1 MIKFLMVKDSGM
13 LLVNNVEQLKKVMVF
28 NPQKSYY
35 KFVCMVRAKDYK
47 NGEQPVLQNKEK
59 QEILVKQWLV
69 DSEQELN
76 KVLPDMLKL
85 IELLKC
91 RLYMATDRKST
102 VKTMVQARN
111 QLQDYLDNCLCN
123 ENPQLSVKAFNKVMK
138 SATSKAESSDRE
150 CRRWMFDIDT
160 KNKHIL
166 KFVQEKICGE
176 YYLATFETK
185 NGYHVIADKKFNA
198 NIDFYDDF
206 EYYFDYLK
214 DTYKNVSYNILT
226 EYQSCVEIK
235 DNALVLVAM
244 GN

>member
-1 MIKFLMVKDSGM
+1 M

-47 NGEQPVLQNKEK
+47 NGEHPVLQNKEK

-69 DSEQELN
+69 DSEQELE

-85 IELLKC
+85 TELLKC

-150 CRRWMFDIDT
+150 CRRWMFDVDD
-160 KNKHIL
+160 KSNKVL
-166 KFVQEKICGE
+166 ESVKKLCGK

-185 NGYHVIADKKFNA
+185 NGYHVLANKKFDA
-198 NIDFYDDF
+198 NSVLKMVKKEVSDEDKELFELDDLPDF
-206 EYYFDYLK
+206 
-214 DTYKNVSYNILT
+214 TNV
-226 EYQSCVEIK
+226 EVK